1 MGSRSIVQL
10 CSSIYLAL
18 VSFTVAIIVTNN
30 LTYIDR
36 QNYGIFM
43 VSLGQLFVFIQF
55 GTPGAFNSVGLAIFK
70 SLTLYDIWRFFLKKL
85 LGLSLATSFVAFFF
99 NLPPLASFVA
109 FLGYS
114 ALIPLQWLVNGFQ
127 KHVSNL
133 EYSFWRVLSTSIQ
146 LVIVLLYYSTE
157 RSFTLFFFVEFWCIS
172 NVLSLA
178 LLIVRFANI
187 KFRLLEVQ
195 AEYSLIDIS
204 KAGRTGLVA
213 HIGLNDLIK
222 LENFLIPF
230 FLPVI
235 YSAHYFAIGGLANWP
250 RLIIDSLALSY
261 FHDYKSQSIAA
272 GRKSALRRL
281 CIVLVSTLSILAIM
295 KPIGDEVLESI
306 LGPQYAS
313 VFNLFYAMSAMT
325 LLSSG
330 RRMYLD
336 SFRAHGD
343 VQSII
348 ASKLETRSWL
358 ISLISLP
365 TVFYSDSIIFWAWSS
380 AFTNLVALIYL
391 IRKGNRCQMW

>member
-1 MGSRSIVQL
+1 MVQMSSRSVVQL

-18 VSFTVAIIVTNN
+18 VSFTIAIIVTNN

-43 VSLGQLFVFIQF
+43 VALGQLFVLIQF
-55 GTPGAFNSVGLAIFK
+55 GTPGAFNSIGLAVFK
-70 SLTLYDIWRFFLKKL
+70 SSTPYDIWRFFLRKFM
-85 LGLSLATSFVAFFF
+85 GLSLATCSVALFFD
-99 NLPPLASFVA
+99 LPPLVSFIA

-127 KHVSNL
+127 KHVSNM

-146 LVIVLLYYSTE
+146 FVIVLLFYISE
-157 RSFTLFFFVEFWCIS
+157 RDLTLVLFVEFWCIS
-172 NVLSLA
+172 NFLSLT

-187 KFRLLEVQ
+187 NFQLLEVQ
-195 AEYSLIDIS
+195 ANYSLLGIL
-204 KAGRTGLVA
+204 KVGRTGLVA
-213 HIGLNDLIK
+213 HIGLNDLIR
-222 LENFLIPF
+222 LENFLIPL
-230 FLPVI
+230 FLPVF
-235 YSAHYFAIGGLANWP
+235 YSAHYFAVGGLANWP
-250 RLIIDSLALSY
+250 RLIVDSLALSY
-261 FHDYKSQSIAA
+261 FHDYKSQSMAA

-281 CIVLVSTLSILAIM
+281 CIVLFSTLSILAMI

-306 LGPQYAS
+306 LGPQYAM

-343 VQSII
+343 VQSMI

-365 TVFYSDSIIFWAWSS
+365 TIFYSDSIIFWAWSS
-380 AFTNLVALIYL
+380 VFTNFVALIYL
-391 IRKGNRCQMW
+391 VRKGNRC